1 LGVNTQVDTI
11 SVEILLKSDLIT
23 TEESHDLIERYVLRP
38 QITAAEILELALPA
52 KNRVEA
58 LLQPEFLNES
68 KLREL
73 ACDFSEHTLHIFES
87 QAPEDKRPRRC
98 LNIARLRL
106 AGRASQQELKAA
118 ITEARPSMWRF
129 QSTQYK
135 GAFEAS
141 YTVLWL
147 DFEDAGMMARDVARY
162 AQLAAHHQEWEGRKS
177 NTEPM
182 VNREKEASWQL
193 RQIAKRLG

>member
-11 SVEILLKSDLIT
+11 SVEILLNSDLIT
-23 TEESHDLIERYVLRP
+23 TEESHNLIERYVFRP
-38 QITAAEILELALPA
+38 QITAAEILGLDLPA
-52 KNRVEA
+52 KNRAEA
-58 LLQPEFLNES
+58 LLQPEFLNER

-73 ACDFSEHTLHIFES
+73 ACDFAEHALHIFELR
-87 QAPEDKRPRRC
+87 APEDRRPRRC
-98 LNIARLRL
+98 LEVARLRL
-106 AGRASQQELKAA
+106 SGRASQQELEAA
-118 ITEARPSMWRF
+118 IRDARPSMWRF
-129 QSTQYK
+129 QMTEYK
-135 GAFEAS
+135 SAFEAS

-162 AQLAAHHQEWEGRKS
+162 AQLAAHHQEWESRKS
-177 NTEPM
+177 NTELM